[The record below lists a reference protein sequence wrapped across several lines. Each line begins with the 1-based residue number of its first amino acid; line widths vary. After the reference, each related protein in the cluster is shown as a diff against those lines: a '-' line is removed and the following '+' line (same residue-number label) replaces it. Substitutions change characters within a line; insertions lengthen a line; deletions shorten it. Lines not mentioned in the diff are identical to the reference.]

1 MSITMDKEL
10 LIRMPTSLY
19 NQAKRL
25 CEKRY
30 KSLSAFIRELLA
42 EGLEDYLTTEEKKKI
57 AKGEKEYLKGKG
69 INWRAVRR
77 G

>member
-1 MSITMDKEL
+1 MPITMDKEL

-19 NQAKRL
+19 NQTKRL

-30 KSLSAFIRELLA
+30 KSLSAFVRELLI
-42 EGLEDYLTTEEKKKI
+42 ERLEDYLTAEEKRKI
-57 AKGEKEYLKGKG
+57 AEGEKEYTKGKG
-69 INWRAVRR
+69 VNWRKFRR